1 MQHLPSKHLCLV
13 LSTNSEH
20 VLAPEQSI
28 NTTQANN
35 DTYTQFVFHWSSFWE
50 LLHVGTGLPKEN
62 FWYFKHVFAFSAL
75 TLLAGHQEEH
85 PACKKLSDEVLTW
98 LSVWSIWCH
107 CHPIFCRFI
116 EIQVGLTFLVPA
128 YPGCPGKEAAKR
140 TFVCQAGILEAGRPL
155 CHPTNSFKAL
165 KGNQSTNANSGISP
179 TGMHPFFIHQ
189 LTPWVRYVIPLKK
202 VLQYQYE
209 HSNAKHKLHYTS
221 NKQCKPDISYSN

>member
-20 VLAPEQSI
+20 VLAPKQSI
-28 NTTQANN
+28 NTQHRQT
-35 DTYTQFVFHWSSFWE
+35 TTHTPGSCFIGLLFE

-62 FWYFKHVFAFSAL
+62 FWYFKQVFAFSAL
-75 TLLAGHQEEH
+75 TLLAGRQEEH

-98 LSVWSIWCH
+98 LFVWSIWCH

-155 CHPTNSFKAL
+155 CHPTKTVSKHWREIKAL
-165 KGNQSTNANSGISP
+165 MP
-179 TGMHPFFIHQ
+179 TWEYHPLECI
-189 LTPWVRYVIPLKK
+189 LSSSINLLP
-202 VLQYQYE
+202 E
-209 HSNAKHKLHYTS
+209 
-221 NKQCKPDISYSN
+221 